1 MAVNSAT
8 LALIK
13 EHEGLRL
20 DAYPDPAHGWKVP
33 TIGFGHTDAAGPP
46 KVTKGM
52 RITAAE
58 AEAILV
64 HDLKLYE
71 AAVQNNVTVPLTE
84 NQYGALVSF
93 AFNLGPTNLK
103 RSTLLKKLNAGDYA
117 GAAAEFDKWIHA
129 GGKVFP
135 GLVKRRA
142 AERQLFLTPDPI
154 RQPDDPGVEPG
165 DKLPSGINWPLVFI
179 FAALAIAGAVS
190 IPNLF

>member
-33 TIGFGHTDAAGPP
+33 SIGYGHTDAAGPP

-58 AEAILV
+58 AEDILV
-64 HDLKLYE
+64 QDLKLYE
-71 AAVQNNVTVPLTE
+71 AAVQNHVTVPLTE

-117 GAAAEFDKWIHA
+117 GAAAEFGKWIHA

-135 GLVKRRA
+135 GLVRRRE
-142 AERQLFLTPDPI
+142 AERQLFLTPDPF
-154 RQPDDPGVEPG
+154 RQPDDPGVDPGGEPKP
-165 DKLPSGINWPLVFI
+165 DYSAVIVIAL
-179 FAALAIAGAVS
+179 AALAIAGA
-190 IPNLF
+190 LFFGR